1 VHGYI
6 ASRRKLLVTTVS
18 VTALLAGVSDLW
30 AADLPLKAPAPV
42 VDATRCAWWGEGG
55 AVQFRNGSNFLGGS
69 GAATGNAKWGSEGAL
84 GFDCRFGPSPWH
96 VSAQARYG
104 AERNSG
110 SGTAVGTF
118 FVPTNVFTV
127 PPPRLGPV
135 NIPAATSIT
144 HKEDHVVIDFAVGR
158 DIGLG
163 VGATQLKF
171 GLRIAEITDK
181 LSGAGVFNVPTH
193 TGLAPMVQ
201 APFSVQQNSR
211 FAGAGPR
218 VGIDGSIPLG
228 GAWSIDY
235 LAGAAVL
242 FGQSSVDVTGLGAV
256 PPLGANLGVS
266 SAVSIFNLDAQAGL
280 SYWFSPDM
288 KLTASYRFDGYWGA
302 LKTISSGGALTNTD
316 RFYNGPMLRFTAYA
330 GGAPVA
336 ASALYVPAP
345 TRDQWTIW
353 GEGGV
358 TRTSGGAINFGGP
371 SGTTNLGTPGR
382 GDEGALGFDA
392 RLGGTPWHV
401 SADVRYGQGSTSS
414 GAFRRNATLAIP
426 SGTPGVPTGVGS
438 RLVGVTAVGSA
449 HDMEQHALADF
460 SVGRDI
466 GLGLGQSQIKAGL
479 RIAEIFSK
487 TNGSANFAVP
497 NFYSVPGGVFLG
509 AQGAGVNVQQQSRFT
524 GGGPRAA
531 LEGSIPIGG
540 GFAIDYLGGVAV
552 LFGARSFDLTTSA
565 LGPTFGFAN
574 MGVSDNTSV
583 FNLEG
588 QAGLSYWF
596 SSAMKLTA
604 SYRFDGYWGA
614 LKTLNSAGNITNADR
629 FYSGPMLRLTWT
641 N

>member
-1 VHGYI
+1 M
-6 ASRRKLLVTTVS
+6 LLVTTVS
-18 VTALLAGVSDLW
+18 ATALLANASSLW
-30 AADLPLKAPAPV
+30 AADLPVKAPPPV
-42 VDATRCAWWGEGG
+42 VDTTRCAWWGEGG
-55 AVQFRNGSNFLGGS
+55 AVQFRNGSNFLGGG
-69 GAATGNAKWGSEGAL
+69 GAATGNGKWGPEGAL

-104 AERNSG
+104 SERNSG
-110 SGTAVGTF
+110 AGTAVGTF

-135 NIPAATSIT
+135 NIPANTSIT
-144 HKEDHVVIDFAVGR
+144 HKEDHAVIDFAVGR

-163 VGATQLKF
+163 AFATQLKF
-171 GLRIAEITDK
+171 GLRVAEITDK
-181 LSGAGVFNVPTH
+181 LSGSGVFNVPTH
-193 TGLAPMVQ
+193 TGLAPVVR

-211 FAGAGPR
+211 FAGGGPR
-218 VGIDGSIPLG
+218 VGLEGSIPLG

-235 LAGAAVL
+235 LGGVAVL
-242 FGQSSVDVTGLGAV
+242 FGQSSLDVTGLGPV
-256 PPLGANLGVS
+256 PPLGANLGAS
-266 SAVSIFNLDAQAGL
+266 SAVSVFNLDAQAGL

-302 LKTISSGGALTNTD
+302 LKSINSSGGLTNTD
-316 RFYNGPMLRFTAYA
+316 RFYSGPMLRLTAYT
-330 GGAPVA
+330 GGGPVA
-336 ASALYVPAP
+336 ASAFYVPSPA
-345 TRDQWTIW
+345 RDQWTIW

-358 TRTSGGAINFGGP
+358 TRTSGGAINFGGLP
-371 SGTTNLGTPGR
+371 GTTNLGTPGW

-401 SADVRYGQGSTSS
+401 SADVRYGQASTASRGFARS
-414 GAFRRNATLAIP
+414 TTLAIP

-438 RLVGVTAVGSA
+438 RLVGATAQGSA
-449 HDMEQHALADF
+449 RDLEQHALADF

-487 TNGSANFAVP
+487 TNGTANFAVP

-509 AQGAGVNVQQQSRFT
+509 AQGASVNVQQQSRFA

-531 LEGSIPIGG
+531 LEGSVPIGG

-552 LFGARSFDLTTSA
+552 LFGARSFNVSTSA
-565 LGPTFGFAN
+565 LGPAFGFAN
-574 MGVSDNTSV
+574 MGVSDTTRV

-596 SSAMKLTA
+596 SPNMKLSA

-614 LKTLNSAGNITNADR
+614 LKTLSSAGNVVNTDR
-629 FYSGPMLRLTWT
+629 SYSGPMLRLTWT